1 VIILNKV
8 SNLDVND
15 DGTPRKVPTRDHVTS
30 LRNRSITL
38 GGTNKDLNLVILLPK
53 QDARSKVRGRDVF
66 VIWT

>member
-15 DGTPRKVPTRDHVTS
+15 DGTPRNVPARDHVTS
-30 LRNRSITL
+30 LQKPDRSITL

-53 QDARSKVRGRDVF
+53 QDARSKV
-66 VIWT
+66 T